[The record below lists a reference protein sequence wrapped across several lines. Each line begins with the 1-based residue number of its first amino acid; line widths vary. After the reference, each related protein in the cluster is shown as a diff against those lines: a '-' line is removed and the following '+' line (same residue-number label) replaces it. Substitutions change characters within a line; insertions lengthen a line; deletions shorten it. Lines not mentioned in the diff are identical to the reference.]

1 MSKSGRFR
9 FLFDPQALGEE
20 LKTRTIRGG
29 AILLG
34 TEAIEFVLR
43 IASIVVLARLLVPEH
58 FGILAMVTA
67 ITAILERF
75 KDLGLSVATV
85 QRATVTHEQVSN
97 LFWLN
102 VAIGVLLMLIVGAL
116 APAFAAFYD
125 EPRLLP
131 ITIAIATGFFW
142 SGLVVQH
149 QALHRRQMRFG
160 TLAVVQIGATTLS
173 VILAV
178 ALALLDFGYWALVVR
193 EVSRTVIVAAGS
205 WIALRW
211 VPSLPSRRSGV
222 RSFVAF
228 GSHISAFN
236 LVWFLSTSIDQI
248 LVGRLFGAVPL
259 ALYRQGVA
267 LVLQPIAQLSYPVNS
282 VAEATLSRLQDQP
295 AEYRRYYVRIVGA
308 LSALTM
314 PLCAFLAVFAD
325 PIVSVVLG
333 NQWHDAAPYFQLL
346 AIAVMLRPAAS
357 TAGFVQVTCG
367 KSKRYFAWG
376 LLSATALIACVGAGT
391 LWGPIGVAVGQIVY
405 TYVFVLPLLAWGL
418 RGTPIRFRD
427 VVGAVARP
435 LAASLAMAGL
445 MLLGFEMLSDSH
457 LLALAIGAVLAPPAY
472 LIVWYLLPGG
482 REELRSLFAAT
493 ASLVTRRAP
502 RAA

>member
-1 MSKSGRFR
+1 M
-9 FLFDPQALGEE
+9 
-20 LKTRTIRGG
+20 
-29 AILLG
+29 LG
-34 TEAIEFVLR
+34 TEAIEFALR
-43 IASIVVLARLLVPEH
+43 LASIVVLARLLVPEH

-67 ITAILERF
+67 ITAIIERF

-102 VAIGVLLMLIVGAL
+102 VAIGVLLMLMVGGM
-116 APAFAAFYD
+116 APTLAAFYD

-131 ITIAIATGFFW
+131 ITLAIATGFFW
-142 SGLVVQH
+142 GGLVVQH
-149 QALHRRQMRFG
+149 QALLRRQMRFG

-173 VILAV
+173 VALAV
-178 ALALLDFGYWALVVR
+178 VLALLDFGYWALVAR
-193 EVSRTVIVAAGS
+193 EVSRSVIIAAAS

-228 GSHISAFN
+228 GSHVSAFN

-259 ALYRQGVA
+259 GLYRQGVN

-282 VAEATLSRLQDQP
+282 VAESTLSRLQDQP
-295 AEYRRYYVRIVGA
+295 EEYRRYYVRIVGA

-325 PIVSVVLG
+325 PIVSLVLG
-333 NQWHDAAPYFQLL
+333 NQWHDAAPYFQLF
-346 AIAVMLRPAAS
+346 AIAVMLRPATS

-367 KSKRYFAWG
+367 KSKRYLAWG
-376 LLSATALIACVGAGT
+376 LLSAAALITCVAAGT
-391 LWGPIGVAVGQIVY
+391 LWGPTGVAVGHIVY
-405 TYVFVLPLLAWGL
+405 TYVFLIPLLAWGL
-418 RGTPIRFRD
+418 RGTPVSFRD
-427 VVGAVARP
+427 VAGASARP
-435 LAASLAMAGL
+435 LTASVAMAGL
-445 MLLGFEMLSDSH
+445 MIVEFEIMSHSH
-457 LLALAIGAVLAPPAY
+457 LLALAIGTVLAPPAY

-482 REELRSLFAAT
+482 RAELHSLVTAT
-493 ASLVTRRAP
+493 ASIVTRRAP
-502 RAA
+502 RTA